1 MRWSKR
7 GRASVLIHF
16 RNETAARD
24 KVLLKDRPIQLT
36 VVLWG
41 MLSFVLLFRNRL
53 QWSGV
58 IK

>member
-7 GRASVLIHF
+7 GRASVLIYL